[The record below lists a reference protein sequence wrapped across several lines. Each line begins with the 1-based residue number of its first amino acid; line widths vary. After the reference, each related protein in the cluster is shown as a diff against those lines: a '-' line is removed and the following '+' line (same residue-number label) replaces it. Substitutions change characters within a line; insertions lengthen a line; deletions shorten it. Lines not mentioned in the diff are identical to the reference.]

1 MRPDLAT
8 QEYQGWMRAASE
20 LAHRLHLP
28 TTLIKFLMVGGV
40 GFVIYQFL
48 LFVFYTL
55 PTLPFL
61 PDKETK
67 IDPLPF
73 GLPELGLR
81 LLIVSIVA
89 LEAAIVFQFSSHERW
104 TFRNRNRAGWVL
116 ARFLKFNLNSSFAII
131 AILVMTNLLSAVLG
145 VMNVSLGP
153 ATIDVSPYIA
163 SFAGVLIGFVWN
175 WTMNSLVIW
184 PKERAATM
192 VIEGED
198 PDFRPA

>member
-1 MRPDLAT
+1 MRQELET
-8 QEYQGWMRAASE
+8 QEYQGWMRTASE

-40 GFVIYQFL
+40 GFIIYQFL
-48 LFVFYTL
+48 LLVFYTL

-61 PDKETK
+61 PEKETK

-104 TFRNRNRAGWVL
+104 TFRNRNRGGWVL
-116 ARFLKFNLNSSFAII
+116 ARFLKFNLNSSFAIV

-163 SFAGVLIGFVWN
+163 SLVGVMIGFVWN

-184 PKERAATM
+184 PKERATPL
-192 VIEGED
+192 VIDAED
-198 PDFRPA
+198 PDLRPA

>member
-28 TTLIKFLMVGGV
+28 TTLIKFLMVGGM

-145 VMNVSLGP
+145 VMNVGLGP

-163 SFAGVLIGFVWN
+163 SFVGVLIGFVWN

-184 PKERAATM
+184 PKERAATIL
-192 VIEGED
+192 IETED
-198 PDFRPA
+198 ADPRPA

>member
-28 TTLIKFLMVGGV
+28 TTLIKFLMVGGM

-116 ARFLKFNLNSSFAII
+116 IRFLKFNLNSSFAII

-145 VMNVSLGP
+145 VMNVGLGP

-163 SFAGVLIGFVWN
+163 SFVGVLIGFVWN

-184 PKERAATM
+184 PKERAATIL
-192 VIEGED
+192 IETED
-198 PDFRPA
+198 ADPRPA